1 MQAVYKLPVE
11 PQEVYYLENKRKF
24 ERKLPIGIS
33 MPQSLLD
40 EIDVK
45 RGQQSRSEFVV
56 ELIEKTLK
64 AKK

>member
-1 MQAVYKLPVE
+1 M
-11 PQEVYYLENKRKF
+11 YYLENKRKF